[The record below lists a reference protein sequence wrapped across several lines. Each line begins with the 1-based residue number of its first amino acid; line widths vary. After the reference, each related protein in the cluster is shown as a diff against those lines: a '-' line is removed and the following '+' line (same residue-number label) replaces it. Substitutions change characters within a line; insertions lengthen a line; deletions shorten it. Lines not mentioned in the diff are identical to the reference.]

1 MNYIDTLTAQLTK
14 YAEERNAHTVKLTEI
29 DVNKD
34 LSDIGKKKLIDA
46 ENERFREVAAA
57 AQENWNKTF
66 DSFTATK
73 EDKPADSASRLYALT
88 FIQSMGANITDD
100 LLKSVLKPLEKDVS
114 TLKQLH
120 AVMLN
125 IPGDMS
131 HIAPSVWERLTAIV
145 SLDAAV
151 HDARV
156 MSEKVFDPDANTFT
170 FGVTRS
176 MLQQKLTAI
185 NDAKEKAA
193 EQWEE

>member
-1 MNYIDTLTAQLTK
+1 MNYMDTLTAQLTK
-14 YAEERNAHTVKLTEI
+14 YAEERNNHTAKLTDIDANEDLSVIGKQKMI
-29 DVNKD
+29 DV
-34 LSDIGKKKLIDA
+34 

-57 AQENWNKTF
+57 AQESWNKTF
-66 DSFTATK
+66 DSFTAT
-73 EDKPADSASRLYALT
+73 EDKPADSTSRLYALT
-88 FIQSMGANITDD
+88 FIQSMGANITDN

-125 IPGDMS
+125 IPGDMN
-131 HIAPSVWERLTAIV
+131 HIAPSVWERLTAVV

-170 FGVTRS
+170 FGVTRT
-176 MLQQKLTAI
+176 MLQQKLIAI
-185 NDAKEKAA
+185 NDLEEKAA